1 VTPIPTWEKK
11 NRMNIQQII
20 EKLDLQVLTEP
31 RDFSS
36 IVPTFGY
43 SSDLLSCVMAG
54 APKQGIWVTLQAH
67 GNIVAVAALLE
78 LTAVI
83 ITEGAMPDE
92 NTIQKANDEG
102 VTLFSTPNSTFYT
115 IGQLWE
121 MGLRNP

>member
-1 VTPIPTWEKK
+1 
-11 NRMNIQQII
+11 MNLQQII
-20 EKLDLQVLTEP
+20 DKLELKVLTEP
-31 RDFSS
+31 RDFSAS
-36 IVPTFGY
+36 TPTFGY

-102 VTLFSTPNSTFYT
+102 VTLLSTPNSTYLT